1 MDTECVLD
9 IPRATWQVI
18 DVTERQAVT
27 SHPVFPCR
35 VEPVY
40 ATIPMFTASML
51 KLAEPVPA
59 PFALS
64 TIFHP
69 SASNDK
75 TEVMLPAFTP
85 AVTSIGRVP
94 LVLDPASKHEI
105 DVSECQLVASVAV
118 CPTLESAELGISPM
132 FSPYIVTGNDVICA
146 AFLLLVNAGFR
157 FDMSTEKAR
166 LRLPVLSPAVI
177 TAC

>member
-1 MDTECVLD
+1 
-9 IPRATWQVI
+9 
-18 DVTERQAVT
+18 
-27 SHPVFPCR
+27 
-35 VEPVY
+35 
-40 ATIPMFTASML
+40 MFTASMVR
-51 KLAEPVPA
+51 LAELVLA

-75 TEVMLPAFTP
+75 TEVKLPVFTP

-94 LVLDPASKHEI
+94 RVLDPASKHEI

-118 CPTLESAELGISPM
+118 CPTRESAELGISPM
-132 FSPYIVTGNDVICA
+132 FSPYSITGNDMVCP
-146 AFLLLVNAGFR
+146 AFDLLINAGFR
-157 FDMSTEKAR
+157 FDRSTEKAR

>member
-1 MDTECVLD
+1 
-9 IPRATWQVI
+9 
-18 DVTERQAVT
+18 
-27 SHPVFPCR
+27 
-35 VEPVY
+35 
-40 ATIPMFTASML
+40 MFTTSMF
-51 KLAEPVPA
+51 KLVEPVPA

-75 TEVMLPAFTP
+75 TEVKLPVCTP

-94 LVLDPASKHEI
+94 RVLDPASKHES
-105 DVSECQLVASVAV
+105 DVSECQLVTSVAV

-132 FSPYIVTGNDVICA
+132 FSPYSVTGNDVVCA
-146 AFLLLVNAGFR
+146 AFLVLINAGFR
-157 FDMSTEKAR
+157 FEMSTEKAR
-166 LRLPVLSPAVI
+166 LRLPALSPAVI